1 MKKIELR
8 AKQFAERYVA
18 NNMNGTQTAVELYNA
33 KERKTAQSIA
43 TENLSKPVMQK
54 AIVEEMEKQ
63 GLDDKTIS
71 EIMNRNVKQKQSYSA
86 SNTAID
92 IYHKVKGTYAP
103 EKKETINLNL
113 TGVDLKDA
121 IRDTMSE
128 IKELENAL

>member
-113 TGVDLKDA
+113 TGSDLKDA
-121 IRDTMSE
+121 IRDTMQE
-128 IKELENAL
+128 IEQLEDAL